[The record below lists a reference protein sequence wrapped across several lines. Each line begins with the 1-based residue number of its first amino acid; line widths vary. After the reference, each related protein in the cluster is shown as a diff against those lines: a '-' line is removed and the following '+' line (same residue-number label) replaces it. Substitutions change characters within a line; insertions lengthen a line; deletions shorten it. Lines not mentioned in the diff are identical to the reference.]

1 MILLEGEESDGKNAF
16 RKKGYTYLDTG
27 AMYRTVA
34 LKAIRSGI
42 DTFDGDKLSK
52 LIKNIDIEL
61 VITDNKQHMY
71 LDKECVDDLIR
82 TNQISKVHLMYQN
95 FRL

>member
-1 MILLEGEESDGKNAF
+1 MRFSAIAIDGPAGSGKSLMAKMLSE
-16 RKKGYTYLDTG
+16 KKGYTYLDTG

-42 DTFDGDKLSK
+42 DTLDGDKLSK

-71 LDKECVDDLIR
+71 LDKECVDEIGR
-82 TNQISKVHLMYQN
+82 ATCRERV
-95 FRL
+95 